1 MRLRVSRLVV
11 FHFRNGQAV
20 CDDPVRHRQHALRPE
35 AWELLCRYRDWAE
48 PGADDAGLAG
58 QLLKAGILV
67 EEGSPRHHRE
77 EGLGPWR
84 DWGTAATYFH
94 LASRTHDS
102 DDFRTAAEDT
112 AQLRGRAGTRPE
124 PYKRP
129 RGEAAGDGP
138 HSHETTCGKATRD
151 DERRDEGPRTEGPCT
166 EGPCRGER
174 RDDGRYDHAGGL
186 IALPAPGAFPDGLP
200 GEPGPSLGRVLRRRR
215 TTRRFAAEP
224 VPLDRLATLLHW
236 VAGVQHEVH
245 QPGFGVSA
253 LKASPSGG
261 ARHPVEV
268 HPVVRNVPGLPPGVY
283 RYAPDRHALE
293 PFGPPPTDD
302 DVLHWCGGQSFTAR
316 APVLLLYTAVLE
328 RTAWKYRMSRTYR
341 ALYLDLG
348 HVSQTAYLVGTAL
361 GLGVFFTAATRDEAI
376 ERVLGLDWTAEI
388 PLGVTGVGV
397 PDPGE
402 AARQEAMLHG
412 AEPAFSYAGD
422 DWDGL
427 A

>member
-20 CDDPVRHRQHALRPE
+20 CDDPVGHRQHALRPE
-35 AWELLCRYRDWAE
+35 AWALLCRYRDWAE
-48 PGADDAGLAG
+48 PGTDDAELAG
-58 QLLKAGILV
+58 QLLGAGILV
-67 EEGSPRHHRE
+67 EEGSPRHRRE

-84 DWGTAATYFH
+84 HWGTAATYFH
-94 LASRTHDS
+94 LASRTHES

-112 AQLRGRAGTRPE
+112 AQLRGRAGTLPE

-129 RGEAAGDGP
+129 RAEAPGDRPGP
-138 HSHETTCGKATRD
+138 HKPTG
-151 DERRDEGPRTEGPCT
+151 DEG
-166 EGPCRGER
+166 R
-174 RDDGRYDHAGGL
+174 RDHAGGL
-186 IALPAPGAFPDGLP
+186 IMLPAPSGFPGGLP
-200 GEPGPSLGRVLRRRR
+200 GEGGPGLGRVLRRRR
-215 TTRRFAAEP
+215 TTRRFGAEP
-224 VPLDRLATLLHW
+224 VSLDRLATLLHW
-236 VAGVQHEVH
+236 VAGVQHEVR

-268 HPVVRNVPGLPPGVY
+268 HPVVRNVPGLPSGVY

-293 PFGPPPTDD
+293 PLRPPPTDD

-328 RTAWKYRMSRTYR
+328 RTAWKYQMSRTYR

-361 GLGVFFTAATRDEAI
+361 GLGVFFTAAIRDEAL

-397 PDPGE
+397 PDDGE

-422 DWDGL
+422 DWDGM